1 MRTMT
6 SLAAQNHFGE
16 LIDTSQ
22 REPVLITRRGRPVSV
37 VFSPLGKPLD
47 VLLQLMELLRT
58 LAPIKGEAAAEAFD
72 EYTKRVQA
80 LGSDVGLTEEEIT
93 ALVHENR

>member
-22 REPVLITRRGRPVSV
+22 REPVLITRRGRPVAV
-37 VFSPLGKPLD
+37 VFSPYGKPLD

-58 LAPIKGEAAAEAFD
+58 RAPIQGEVAAEAFD
-72 EYTKRVQA
+72 QYTKRVQA
-80 LGSDVGLTEEEIT
+80 LGSDSGLTEEEIT
-93 ALVHENR
+93 TLVHENR

>member
-1 MRTMT
+1 
-6 SLAAQNHFGE
+6 
-16 LIDTSQ
+16 
-22 REPVLITRRGRPVSV
+22 
-37 VFSPLGKPLD
+37 